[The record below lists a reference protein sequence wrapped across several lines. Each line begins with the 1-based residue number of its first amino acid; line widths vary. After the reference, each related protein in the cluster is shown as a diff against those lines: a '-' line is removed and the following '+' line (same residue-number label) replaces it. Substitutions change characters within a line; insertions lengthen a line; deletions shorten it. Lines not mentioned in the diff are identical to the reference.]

1 MRILNLSCPV
11 VLKMC
16 YEFRVFITD
25 DLWPLWKVNLKHER
39 KCELLESVDESSE
52 VLWCCVSW
60 CWCCIG
66 RGKSISVFV
75 SQCPGGGSQGY
86 ERDLLVD
93 LRLLW
98 PPANCTD
105 ISRIFSDKLGS
116 VKLISF
122 RKRIILSCSLFM
134 RCRFLCQVHT
144 SKSLNCSSCLISLL
158 AACSGNVRMGG
169 LCILSW
175 LLVLS
180 VLESE

>member
-1 MRILNLSCPV
+1 
-11 VLKMC
+11 MC
-16 YEFRVFITD
+16 YEFCVLITD

-39 KCELLESVDESSE
+39 KCELLESVDELSE

-105 ISRIFSDKLGS
+105 IFRIFSDNLGS
-116 VKLISF
+116 VKLLSF
-122 RKRIILSCSLFM
+122 RTDNPVSPSVEHHINSSSR
-134 RCRFLCQVHT
+134 LCEDRALHFVSAAHRVF
-144 SKSLNCSSCLISLL
+144 LIST
-158 AACSGNVRMGG
+158 
-169 LCILSW
+169 
-175 LLVLS
+175 
-180 VLESE
+180 VLESEGWQHLARER